1 MAKQPIVVLFALIFL
16 LACTAAGAQEQ
27 EKTGG
32 KDDSGE
38 KVFNLIVD
46 ADTTADIDEDLADE
60 PRFEPAIESGQW
72 DLTLTLGYFLM
83 GKTLLQHENIIY
95 KATAEDYFY
104 GDVELK
110 AQSAFNP
117 MLRLGY
123 TLTPWLTL
131 ELAGGLT
138 FAEYDA
144 TISNAMA
151 VNPEGGEPGP
161 VDEVGEFDPE
171 HRSMVVATGNVMG
184 LWYPLN
190 MDGDGRGRW
199 HPYLTGGAGVALYN
213 IDSNYTD
220 SSATS
225 TNLTFGGGLKLIADD
240 LVTIRAEV
248 LYHIHT
254 MEFSPAENF
263 DSQDAGTVNT
273 PVYEFDNAGNYTEVE
288 SYGSET
294 LGGLTWQIGF
304 GVNF

>member
-1 MAKQPIVVLFALIFL
+1 MAKQPIVVLFALVLL
-16 LACTAAGAQEQ
+16 LASTAAVAQDN
-27 EKTGG
+27 G
-32 KDDSGE
+32 KDDPGE

-46 ADTTADIDEDLADE
+46 ADIGPDLAE
-60 PRFEPAIESGQW
+60 ETAEAERFQPAIEAGQW
-72 DLTLTLGYFLM
+72 DLSLTLGYFLM
-83 GKTLLQHENIIY
+83 DKTLLQHESIIY

-110 AQSAFNP
+110 AESAFNP

-138 FAEYDA
+138 FAEYNA
-144 TISNAMA
+144 TITNAMA
-151 VNPEGGEPGP
+151 VNPEGGQPGP
-161 VDEVGEFDPE
+161 VQEIGEFDPE
-171 HRSMVVATGNVMG
+171 HRSMIVATGNIMG

-199 HPYLTGGAGVALYN
+199 HPYLTAGAGVALYN

-220 SSATS
+220 SSTTS
-225 TNLTFGGGLKLIADD
+225 SNLTFGGGLKLIADD

-248 LYHIHT
+248 LYHVHT
-254 MEFSPAENF
+254 MEFSPAETF
-263 DSQDAGTVNT
+263 DSQEAGTVNT
-273 PVYEFDNAGNYTEVE
+273 PVYEFDEAGNYTPVE
-288 SYGSET
+288 SYGSHS
-294 LGGLTWQIGF
+294 LGGLTWQLGF